1 MYLSELNR
9 GEKAVI
15 VKVMGHGGFRKRIVE
30 MGFVQGKVV
39 EVKNIA
45 PLRDPIEYRIMGY
58 DVSLRKSEAEKIEII
73 SIKDAEK
80 IAKQNN
86 FYGTITEEDIRR
98 IAFDRRKI
106 ITIALVGN
114 PNSGKT
120 SLFNSATGERE
131 KVGNYSGVTV
141 GVKESEFEFNG
152 YKIKLVDLPG
162 TYSISAYSPEEKFVR
177 NYLTKEK
184 PDVVLNILDGTNLE
198 RNMFLTTQLI
208 DMNLRV
214 VIALNMADEMHERG
228 DKLDVQML
236 QKLLGIPIVETS
248 FGKKKMG
255 MHSLFSTAIKIYEG
269 SDFVDEDGQL
279 VSSADKDVLVDEYLH
294 NVDIEHKHSHS
305 AKEEVNV
312 VLRHIHINYGN
323 ILEKSIAKIKDQ
335 IDKNANARD
344 EYTPR
349 YIAIKLLEQDEEMC
363 EFISVFP
370 NKEDILEACEKSASR
385 IKSELKDTPENA
397 IMDAKYGF
405 ISGALKETFSPA
417 KSQGRGTTTEKI
429 DRIVTNRILG
439 FPIFIFALFVMFQC
453 TFSLG
458 EYPMMWIEYGVNW
471 FGNQIGE
478 WMPNG
483 ILKDFLVDGMITGVG
498 GVLVFLPNI
507 LILYFFITLLET
519 TGYMARAAFIMD
531 KIMHK
536 IGLHGRS
543 FIPLVMGFGCNVPA
557 IMATRTIKNKNNR
570 MVTILISP
578 LISCSARLPIYLL
591 LAGAFFPKNA
601 GFVLFSIYVV
611 GMLLAAFMA
620 RIFKR
625 FLFQKE
631 ETPFVM
637 ELPPYRFPSWKY
649 ILIDTWEKGKQYL
662 HKIGTTILVGSL
674 IIWALSY
681 FPRYNNDVLPQEVN
695 EENIVAFQQ
704 ENSYLGRIGKF
715 VQPVL
720 EPLGFN
726 WKMSVSLLSG
736 MAAKEVV
743 VSTLGILYNVDEM
756 SETSLSETLQASADF
771 SPAVA
776 LSLMLF
782 VLIYFPCIATLVTIK
797 HETRNWWWAL
807 FSAVYT
813 IVLAWIVAFVFYQ
826 MMKNNLMQEFVITL
840 LLLLSVLF
848 IVQRTIS
855 IFKKKDPC
863 TYCNSTSCKGCEDN
877 PEEQKRAFQRLKRK
891 QKN

>member
-1 MYLSELNR
+1 MYLSELNK

-45 PLRDPIEYRIMGY
+45 PLRDPIEYHIMGY

-98 IAFDRRKI
+98 IAFDRRKT
-106 ITIALVGN
+106 ITVALVGN

-177 NYLTKEK
+177 SYLTKEK
-184 PDVVLNILDGTNLE
+184 PDLVLNVLDGTNLE

-255 MHSLFSTAIKIYEG
+255 LHSLFSTAIKLYEG
-269 SDFVDEDGQL
+269 SDFIDEDGQL

-294 NVDIEHKHSHS
+294 NVDIQHKHSHTT
-305 AKEEVNV
+305 KQDVDV
-312 VLRHIHINYGN
+312 VVRHIHINYGN
-323 ILEKSIAKIKDQ
+323 ALEKSIAKIKDQ
-335 IDKNANARD
+335 IDKNENARD

-349 YIAIKLLEQDEEMC
+349 YIAIKLLEQDEEMRS
-363 EFISVFP
+363 FIDVFS
-370 NKEDILEACEKSASR
+370 NKKEILDACEKSTAR
-385 IKSELKDTPENA
+385 IKSELNDTPENA
-397 IMDAKYGF
+397 IIDAKYGF

-417 KSQGRGTTTEKI
+417 KNQERGTVTEKI
-429 DRIVTNRILG
+429 DHIVTNRILG

-458 EYPMMWIEYGVNW
+458 EYPMAWIESGINW
-471 FGNQIGE
+471 FGRLVGE
-478 WMPNG
+478 WMPSG
-483 ILKDFLVDGMITGVG
+483 ILKDFLVDGMIMGVG

-519 TGYMARAAFIMD
+519 TGYMARVAFIMD

-557 IMATRTIKNKNNR
+557 IMATRTIKNRNNR

-591 LAGAFFPKNA
+591 LAGAFFPESA
-601 GFVLFSIYVV
+601 GFVLFAIYVI
-611 GMLLAAFMA
+611 GMLLAALMA
-620 RIFKR
+620 RLFKR

-649 ILIDTWEKGKQYL
+649 VLRDTWDKGKQYL

-681 FPRYNNDVLPQEVN
+681 FPRYDEQSQVLSEKEV
-695 EENIVAFQQ
+695 IAFQQ
-704 ENSYLGRIGKF
+704 ENSYLGQIGKF

-720 EPLGFN
+720 KPLGFS

-736 MAAKEVV
+736 VAAKEIV
-743 VSTLGILYNVDEM
+743 VSTLGILYGADED
-756 SETSLSETLQASADF
+756 SGVSLAEKLQASPDF

-797 HETRNWWWAL
+797 HETRSWWWAL
-807 FSAVYT
+807 FSAFYT
-813 IVLAWIVAFVFYQ
+813 IVLAWAVAFLFYQ
-826 MMKNNLMQEFVITL
+826 LLKNNLLQEFIIAL
-840 LLLLSVLF
+840 LLLFALWFV
-848 IVQRTIS
+848 VRKTIAV
-855 IFKKKDPC
+855 FKKKDPC
-863 TYCNSTSCKGCEDN
+863 AYCSSTSCGDCTDS
-877 PEEQKRAFQRLKRK
+877 LDK
-891 QKN
+891 QK

>member
-1 MYLSELNR
+1 MYLSELNK

-45 PLRDPIEYRIMGY
+45 PLRDPVEYRIMGY
-58 DVSLRKSEAEKIEII
+58 DVSLRRSEAEKIEVI

-98 IAFDRRKI
+98 IAFDRRKD

-141 GVKESEFEFNG
+141 DVKESEFEFNG

-184 PDVVLNILDGTNLE
+184 PDLVLNVLDGTNLE

-214 VIALNMADEMHERG
+214 VIALNMVDEMYERG

-236 QKLLGIPIVETS
+236 QKLLGMPIVETS
-248 FGKKKMG
+248 FGKKKKG
-255 MHSLFSTAIKIYEG
+255 LHSLFSTAIKIYEG
-269 SDFVDEDGQL
+269 SDFIDEDGQL

-294 NVDIEHKHSHS
+294 NVEIEHKHSHS
-305 AKEEVNV
+305 SKEAVDV
-312 VLRHIHINYGN
+312 IVRHIHINYGSV
-323 ILEKSIAKIKDQ
+323 LEKSIGKIKDQ
-335 IDKNANARD
+335 IDKNENARD

-349 YIAIKLLEQDEEMC
+349 YIAIKLLEQDEEMH
-363 EFISVFP
+363 EFINVFP
-370 NKEDILEACEKSASR
+370 NKDEILSACEKATLR
-385 IKSELKDTPENA
+385 IKSELNDTPENA

-417 KSQGRGTTTEKI
+417 NNKRGTTVTEKI
-429 DRIVTNRILG
+429 DRIVTSRFLG
-439 FPIFIFALFVMFQC
+439 FPIFIFALFLMFQC

-458 EYPMMWIEYGVNW
+458 EYPMMWIENGVNW
-471 FGNQIGE
+471 LGTKIGE
-478 WMPNG
+478 WMPSG
-483 ILKDFLVDGMITGVG
+483 ILKDFLIDGMITGVG

-557 IMATRTIKNKNNR
+557 IMATRTIKNRNNR

-591 LAGAFFPKNA
+591 LAGAFFSENA
-601 GFVLFSIYVV
+601 GFVLFFIYLI
-611 GMLLAAFMA
+611 GMLLAALMA
-620 RIFKR
+620 RLFKR
-625 FLFQKE
+625 FLFSKE

-649 ILIDTWEKGKQYL
+649 VLRDTWEKGKQYL

-674 IIWALSY
+674 IIWVLGY
-681 FPRYNNDVLPQEVN
+681 FPRYNGGDSQNLDEKNL
-695 EENIVAFQQ
+695 VALQH
-704 ENSYLGRIGKF
+704 ENSYLGRIGKSI
-715 VQPVL
+715 QPAL
-720 EPLGFN
+720 QPLGFN

-743 VSTLGILYNVDEM
+743 VSTLGILYNADDE
-756 SETSLSETLQASADF
+756 SATSLSKTLQASSDF

-797 HETRNWWWAL
+797 HETRSWWWAL

-813 IVLAWIVAFVFYQ
+813 IVLAWLVSFLFYQ
-826 MMKNNLMQEFVITL
+826 IMKNNLMQEFVITL
-840 LLLLSVLF
+840 LLLFSVWF
-848 IVQRTIS
+848 IIRKTII
-855 IFKKKDPC
+855 IFKKKNPC
-863 TYCNSTSCKGCEDN
+863 SYCNSTSCKDCGEVT
-877 PEEQKRAFQRLKRK
+877 QKE
-891 QKN
+891 

>member
-1 MYLSELNR
+1 MYLSELNK

-45 PLRDPIEYRIMGY
+45 PLRDPIEYHIMGY

-98 IAFDRRKI
+98 IAFDRRKT
-106 ITIALVGN
+106 ITVALVGN

-177 NYLTKEK
+177 SYLTKEK
-184 PDVVLNILDGTNLE
+184 PDLVLNVLDGTNLE

-255 MHSLFSTAIKIYEG
+255 LHSLFSTAIKLYEG
-269 SDFVDEDGQL
+269 SDFIDEDGQL
-279 VSSADKDVLVDEYLH
+279 VSSADKDVLVDECLH
-294 NVDIEHKHSHS
+294 NVDIQHKHSHTT
-305 AKEEVNV
+305 KQDVDV
-312 VLRHIHINYGN
+312 VVRHIHINYGN
-323 ILEKSIAKIKDQ
+323 ALEKSIAKIKDQ
-335 IDKNANARD
+335 IDKNENARD

-349 YIAIKLLEQDEEMC
+349 YIAIKLLEQDEEMRS
-363 EFISVFP
+363 FIDVFS
-370 NKEDILEACEKSASR
+370 NKKEILDACEKSTAR
-385 IKSELKDTPENA
+385 IKSELNDTPENA
-397 IMDAKYGF
+397 IIDAKYGF

-417 KSQGRGTTTEKI
+417 KNQERGTVTEKI
-429 DRIVTNRILG
+429 DHIVTNRILG

-458 EYPMMWIEYGVNW
+458 EYPMAWIESGINW
-471 FGNQIGE
+471 FGRLVGE
-478 WMPNG
+478 WMPSG
-483 ILKDFLVDGMITGVG
+483 ILKDFLVDGMIMGVG

-519 TGYMARAAFIMD
+519 TGYMARVAFIMD

-557 IMATRTIKNKNNR
+557 IMATRTIKNRNNR

-591 LAGAFFPKNA
+591 LAGAFFPESA
-601 GFVLFSIYVV
+601 GFVLFAIYVI
-611 GMLLAAFMA
+611 GMLLAALMA
-620 RIFKR
+620 RLFKR

-649 ILIDTWEKGKQYL
+649 VLRDTWDKGKQYL

-681 FPRYNNDVLPQEVN
+681 FPRYDEQSQVLSEKEV
-695 EENIVAFQQ
+695 IAFQQ
-704 ENSYLGRIGKF
+704 ENSYLGQIGKF

-720 EPLGFN
+720 QPLGFS

-736 MAAKEVV
+736 VAAKEIV
-743 VSTLGILYNVDEM
+743 VSTLGILYGADED
-756 SETSLSETLQASADF
+756 SGVSLAEKLQASPDF

-797 HETRNWWWAL
+797 HETRSWWWAL
-807 FSAVYT
+807 FSAFYT
-813 IVLAWIVAFVFYQ
+813 IVLAWAVAFLFYQ
-826 MMKNNLMQEFVITL
+826 LLKNNLLQEFIIAL
-840 LLLLSVLF
+840 LLLFALWFV
-848 IVQRTIS
+848 VRKTIAV
-855 IFKKKDPC
+855 FKTKDPC
-863 TYCNSTSCKGCEDN
+863 AYCSSTSCGDCADSLDK
-877 PEEQKRAFQRLKRK
+877 
-891 QKN
+891 

>member
-1 MYLSELNR
+1 MYLSELNK

-45 PLRDPIEYRIMGY
+45 PLRDPIEYHIMGY

-98 IAFDRRKI
+98 IAFDRRKT
-106 ITIALVGN
+106 ITVALVGN

-177 NYLTKEK
+177 SYLTKEK
-184 PDVVLNILDGTNLE
+184 PDLVLNVLDGTNLE

-236 QKLLGIPIVETS
+236 QKLLGMPIVETS

-255 MHSLFSTAIKIYEG
+255 LHSLFSTAIKLYEG
-269 SDFVDEDGQL
+269 SDFIDEDGQL
-279 VSSADKDVLVDEYLH
+279 VSSADKDVLVDECLH
-294 NVDIEHKHSHS
+294 NVDIQHKHSHTT
-305 AKEEVNV
+305 KQDVDV
-312 VLRHIHINYGN
+312 VVRHIHINYGN
-323 ILEKSIAKIKDQ
+323 ALEKSIAKIKDQ
-335 IDKNANARD
+335 IDKNENARD

-349 YIAIKLLEQDEEMC
+349 YIAIKLLEQDEEMRS
-363 EFISVFP
+363 FIDVFS
-370 NKEDILEACEKSASR
+370 NKKEILDACEKSTAR
-385 IKSELKDTPENA
+385 IKSELNDTPENA
-397 IMDAKYGF
+397 IIDAKYGF

-417 KSQGRGTTTEKI
+417 KNQERGTVTEKI
-429 DRIVTNRILG
+429 DHIVTNRILG

-458 EYPMMWIEYGVNW
+458 EYPMAWIESGINW
-471 FGNQIGE
+471 FGRLVGE
-478 WMPNG
+478 WMPSG
-483 ILKDFLVDGMITGVG
+483 ILKDFLVDGMIMGVG

-519 TGYMARAAFIMD
+519 TGYMARVAFIMD

-557 IMATRTIKNKNNR
+557 IMATRTIKNRNNR

-591 LAGAFFPKNA
+591 LAGAFFPESA
-601 GFVLFSIYVV
+601 GFVLFAIYVI
-611 GMLLAAFMA
+611 GMLLAALMA
-620 RIFKR
+620 RLFKR

-649 ILIDTWEKGKQYL
+649 VLRDTWDKGEQYL

-681 FPRYNNDVLPQEVN
+681 FPRYDEQSQVLSEKEV
-695 EENIVAFQQ
+695 IAFQQ
-704 ENSYLGRIGKF
+704 ENSYLGQIGKF

-720 EPLGFN
+720 QPLGFS

-736 MAAKEVV
+736 VAAKEIV
-743 VSTLGILYNVDEM
+743 VSTLGILYGADED
-756 SETSLSETLQASADF
+756 SGVSLAEKLQASPDF

-797 HETRNWWWAL
+797 HETRSWWWAL
-807 FSAVYT
+807 FSAFYT
-813 IVLAWIVAFVFYQ
+813 IVLAWAVAFLFYQ
-826 MMKNNLMQEFVITL
+826 LLKNNLLQEFIIAL
-840 LLLLSVLF
+840 LLLFALWFV
-848 IVQRTIS
+848 VRKTIAV
-855 IFKKKDPC
+855 FKKKDPC
-863 TYCNSTSCKGCEDN
+863 AYCSSTSCGDCADS
-877 PEEQKRAFQRLKRK
+877 LDK
-891 QKN
+891 QK